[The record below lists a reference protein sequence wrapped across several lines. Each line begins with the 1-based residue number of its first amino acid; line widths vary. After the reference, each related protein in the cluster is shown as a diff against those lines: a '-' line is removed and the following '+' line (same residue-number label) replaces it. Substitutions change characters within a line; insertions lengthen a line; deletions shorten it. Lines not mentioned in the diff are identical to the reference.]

1 MAWHTC
7 ILGRTEL
14 RSDRGFISVK
24 ERIDVS
30 GTTFG
35 AYPAAV
41 KHNGL
46 VFVSGVRPGLQK
58 RPAGFDDLPA
68 DCRAKRQGFPL
79 ADEFEAQVSADS
91 WAAHAR
97 LDAVLQAAG
106 SDSDQ
111 ILRQHIWQ
119 RDKRFFPCYEEIR
132 RQVQKTP
139 SPSSGLGVSAVVG
152 SRGDWIG
159 IDAIAVAPKDDASL
173 SERVV
178 VSAVDNRNL
187 PSASHYSQAVRSGD
201 LLFTA
206 GHIAIKT
213 SEPGKP
219 LVNSFDDVPPEGRFL
234 ATGRS
239 HPDSRDGPIA
249 VQTWYIYNELKKLL
263 AAGGLGLE
271 DVVLST
277 VFLADVRDFAVF
289 HRVHRHFFPSNR
301 PALCVSGFDEVGHR
315 GCRIEIEL
323 TAVAAKSHFKRD
335 SVEWTI
341 PAPFDAPAA
350 QIVGSFVF
358 YSGVPGVNAGCK
370 LVTSADGVSA
380 AGRALVGRLQE
391 LETTRGF
398 AAQSFACFERLAET
412 ASATGSRLD
421 DLLKLTVYLSDPAD
435 LPIFE
440 AVRAQFISERALP
453 AFECVSIHGPGP
465 TNSVVQ
471 IEAIGGL

>member
-1 MAWHTC
+1 M
-7 ILGRTEL
+7 
-14 RSDRGFISVK
+14 K
-24 ERIDVS
+24 EKIDVA
-30 GTTFG
+30 GATFG

-41 KHNGL
+41 KHKGL
-46 VFVSGVRPGLQK
+46 VFVSGVRPGSQK
-58 RPAGFDDLPA
+58 RPGGFADLPA

-79 ADEFEAQVSADS
+79 VDEYEAQVSADS
-91 WAAHAR
+91 WAAHGR

-106 SDSDQ
+106 SGGDQ

-159 IDAIAVAPKDDASL
+159 IDAIAVAPKDAPSL

-249 VQTWYIYNELKKLL
+249 TQTWYIYNELNKLL
-263 AAGGLGLE
+263 AAGGLSFG

-277 VFLADVRDFAVF
+277 VYLADVRDFAVF
-289 HRVHRHFFPSNR
+289 HRVHRHFFPNNG

-323 TAVAAKSHFKRD
+323 TAVAAKSHFRRRA
-335 SVEWTI
+335 VEWTI

-350 QIVGSFVF
+350 QIVGPFVF
-358 YSGVPGVNAGCK
+358 YSGMVGVDAACK
-370 LVTSADGVSA
+370 LVSSADGIVA
-380 AGRALVGRLQE
+380 GGRALVERLQE
-391 LETTRGF
+391 FETTRGF
-398 AAQSFACFERLAET
+398 AAQSYACFERLSEA
-412 ASATGSRLD
+412 ASAAGSRLD

-440 AVRAQFISERALP
+440 AVRAQFISDQAAP
-453 AFECVSIHGPGP
+453 AFECVSIRGPGP
-465 TNSVVQ
+465 AANSVVQ